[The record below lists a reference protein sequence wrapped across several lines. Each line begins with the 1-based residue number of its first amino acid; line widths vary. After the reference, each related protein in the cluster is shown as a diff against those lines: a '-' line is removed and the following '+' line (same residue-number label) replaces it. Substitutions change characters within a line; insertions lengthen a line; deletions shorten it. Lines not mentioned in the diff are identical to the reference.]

1 MNQLKIYASEPLNKL
16 NNNNSTNKTLR
27 KRVVKKV
34 KEVLNNKNEIIQE
47 KSTDKKNTAETKTS
61 KSGWW
66 ERKI

>member
-1 MNQLKIYASEPLNKL
+1 MK
-16 NNNNSTNKTLR
+16 NNTNKTLR

-34 KEVLNNKNEIIQE
+34 KDVLNNKNEIIKE
-47 KSTDKKNTAETKTS
+47 KNTDKKNDTATKTL